1 MSNKTQLQENN
12 ATLAY
17 VLEQLQGKPSTEDCM
32 ALIAQ
37 LQSQATD
44 LEQDKADKDLS
55 NVTEATFSALGFSRI
70 ITGSYTGDKTI
81 SLSDGQSFSRK
92 IDLGYTP
99 KIVIIATSYGLMRK
113 ETETNRFTYGG
124 IAFEGQPCY
133 VDYSKGY
140 LAIEVCDG
148 GFNVFVSEYGKVN
161 QGAQYYARTNASGEV
176 YYYLAVR

>member
-55 NVTEATFSALGFSRI
+55 NVAANTWTNLGFLKAEKGSYDGKAGGTITGDVSKTITCANIEPVIMIISTVGKNQTI
-70 ITGSYTGDKTI
+70 ITTI
-81 SLSDGQSFSRK
+81 NDDYAKVLLGTANPSVSTRSSFSGK
-92 IDLGYTP
+92 SVTITNIYTSSA
-99 KIVIIATSYGLMRK
+99 KAAYG
-113 ETETNRFTYGG
+113 
-124 IAFEGQPCY
+124 
-133 VDYSKGY
+133 
-140 LAIEVCDG
+140 
-148 GFNVFVSEYGKVN
+148 
-161 QGAQYYARTNASGEV
+161 NASGET
-176 YYYLAVR
+176 YKWLAIGY